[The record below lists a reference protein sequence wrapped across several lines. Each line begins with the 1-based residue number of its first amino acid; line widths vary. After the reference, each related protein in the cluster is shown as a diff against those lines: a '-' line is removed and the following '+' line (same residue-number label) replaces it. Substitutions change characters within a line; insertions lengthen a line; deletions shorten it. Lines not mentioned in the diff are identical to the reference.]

1 MREDPPWTD
10 RQGRLRGMGPRPP
23 AQAAQVELDLA
34 EAVRGKTIDWL
45 GPVRRARVT
54 ADRLGRARLL
64 RAWLPPLVISSP
76 GLDGGGGD
84 APATPPPRDCGDHL
98 HLVVHLEGAAQYRHG
113 GKDGALHRPG
123 SVVLVD
129 ATRPCAAAHPAGGQ
143 VLVWSLP
150 RTLVA
155 PCPPDLPP
163 VAALDPESAG
173 IVSLLARS
181 LAARGPRLAP
191 DLRRGFVEHFAALVG
206 LAFSCRDTAEAR
218 SRAGQASRR
227 RARVRSYLEAR
238 FRDPGLTVA
247 RAARE
252 LGMSR
257 RWLQAQFD
265 AGEGFADALARRRLE
280 AGLSL
285 LRDPAADHLTVT
297 EIAFAVGFND
307 LSTFHR
313 RFRRRFGLAPGAARR
328 TQARDTL
335 PSLA

>member
-10 RQGRLRGMGPRPP
+10 RRGRLRGMGPRPP
-23 AQAAQVELDLA
+23 AEAARVELDLA

-64 RAWLPPLVISSP
+64 RARLPPLVISSP
-76 GLDGGGGD
+76 GLDGGGGN
-84 APATPPPRDCGDHL
+84 APATPPSDGCSDHL
-98 HLVVHLEGAAQYRHG
+98 HLVVHLEGATQYRHG
-113 GKDGALHRPG
+113 GRDGALHRPG

-129 ATRPCAAAHPAGGQ
+129 AARPCAAAHPDGGQ

-155 PCPPDLPP
+155 PCLPDLPP
-163 VAALDPESAG
+163 VATLDRESAG
-173 IVSLLARS
+173 IVGRLARS
-181 LAARGPRLAP
+181 LAAGGARLAP

-206 LAFSCRDTAEAR
+206 LAFTCRDAAEAR
-218 SRAGQASRR
+218 SRAGQTSRR

-247 RAARE
+247 RAAHE

-265 AGEGFADALARRRLE
+265 PGEGFADALARRRLE

-313 RFRRRFGLAPGAARR
+313 RFRRRFGIAPGAARHTPIHDALR
-328 TQARDTL
+328 NRA
-335 PSLA
+335 